1 MFLYNSIY
9 EYGEAEY
16 IVEKSRFIAHAMP
29 VESLEE
35 AKALVESQPSF
46 TISVPESLASFVQ
59 ARLEKAGATVTRQ
72 S

>member
-35 AKALVESQPSF
+35 AKAWAEDDPYWHQGVYQKGTGIVKPF
-46 TISVPESLASFVQ
+46 KITAKMNGASF
-59 ARLEKAGATVTRQ
+59 
-72 S
+72 